1 MIVFKVLLIVALV
14 IPLIYISA
22 VMMNSILDEVL
33 KDKKD
38 TKEKKDREKWAVNIE
53 EAVYLSHL
61 KDRMRREKRR
71 RSEC

>member
-1 MIVFKVLLIVALV
+1 MPFVSEIAEGGWHDRFKVLLIVALV

-38 TKEKKDREKWAVNIE
+38 TKEKKDREK
-53 EAVYLSHL
+53 
-61 KDRMRREKRR
+61 
-71 RSEC
+71 

>member
-1 MIVFKVLLIVALV
+1 MIVFMVLLIVALV

-38 TKEKKDREKWAVNIE
+38 TKEKKDREK
-53 EAVYLSHL
+53 
-61 KDRMRREKRR
+61 
-71 RSEC
+71 

>member
-1 MIVFKVLLIVALV
+1 MPFVSEQKEDGMIVFKVLLIVALV

-38 TKEKKDREKWAVNIE
+38 TKEKKDREK
-53 EAVYLSHL
+53 
-61 KDRMRREKRR
+61 
-71 RSEC
+71 